1 MTNSV
6 FREAVLQVYELAA
19 RTERLEIIAPLMCV
33 KKMLLCVSV
42 LPEKVFKDFM
52 DQLAAIREKSQQSGW
67 NPELPSLLRRMLF
80 TVCLSD
86 NPMPQ
91 AVEPETLRQ
100 VCKRKADCLRL
111 MKEYNALMEPMWA
124 HYSTEVRTAEE
135 TACNAL
141 YATLEE
147 QFSLWLQLFS
157 YTNRGE
163 TIHQQETYSEAMETV
178 HTQFIFPREYA
189 NLMDEITVKQTL
201 MLEKLKNMISNGQFV
216 NQRVLYIERQREGGY
231 GT

>member
-42 LPEKVFKDFM
+42 LPEKAFKDFM
-52 DQLAAIREKSQQSGW
+52 AQLAAIREKSQQSGW
-67 NPELPSLLRRMLF
+67 DPELPSLLRRMLF

-86 NPMPQ
+86 NPMLQ
-91 AVEPETLRQ
+91 AVEPEMLRQ
-100 VCKRKADCLRL
+100 VCKCKASCLRL
-111 MKEYNALMEPMWA
+111 MKECNALMEPLWA
-124 HYSTEVRTAEE
+124 HYSMEVKANEE
-135 TACNAL
+135 SVCNAL
-141 YATLEE
+141 YAMLEE

-163 TIHQQETYSEAMETV
+163 AIHQQETYSEALETV
-178 HTQFIFPREYA
+178 HSQFIFPREYA

-201 MLEKLKNMISNGQFV
+201 MQEKI
-216 NQRVLYIERQREGGY
+216 
-231 GT
+231 